1 MRLRAGDRGL
11 AVQVGV
17 TILLGF
23 VVIALATY
31 QAQVVPQQNA
41 RVEFT
46 HSQNVQGQLQDVRGA
61 IVSVPGGGNGRS
73 VSVDLGTRYPDRT
86 IFVNPSPPSGQLRTA
101 TERNLTV
108 DNATAAGEVGDFWDG
123 TERNVSTRALE
134 YRPDYNVYRN
144 GPTTVIENT
153 VVFDEQPR
161 SGDVVVDSDQRLI
174 DGNQIDLVAVQGDY
188 QRGTSQTVA
197 VDVRATS
204 SSTRTVTLTE
214 GDPVTI
220 TVPTRLDATIW
231 NESLL
236 DGEENVVNVSQAGPN
251 RVAIELAGNE
261 TYELQMAKVGLTN
274 GVDRPGAAYV
284 TTVEGDGASIG
295 ANQSQRLVAEVR
307 DEYNNPVSGV
317 TTNVS
322 FDDTQGDVEVVRNVS
337 DAEGRVVYDYEPDA
351 SAAGTTQTVTVSFS
365 PSPTPEQQVEF
376 NVSVGSSGD
385 GSGSAV
391 YDVFWNRSKLEK
403 QSGVT
408 QEASGIYRVNASV
421 SSATPL
427 TAETQPT
434 VTGANLDYAVS
445 NSTVG
450 EFEPGNGTTSTA
462 GNHTT
467 VFEARVNGSVTAYV
481 TGGGGGDSLVI
492 NVTDVIAEA
501 VVFTDGSESVTTAK
515 KQVGTTTLTANAD
528 VLGPLVSDIDG
539 DGSDDIPYVPAGGT
553 TVHIVNP
560 DGSDATQLSSNNA
573 RSSKSLLGVGRWD
586 GAQSSVYFADD
597 NDATI
602 YRTNPSEGDVKI
614 VEPNNG
620 VIAVAGPAD
629 IDGDGTNELVY
640 ADGSSA
646 LRYFEPGAGPGTET
660 GTKIQNSGIG
670 SSSGIGLGRPAD
682 FDGDGTARIPVVD
695 GSNQLALIDSSNKD
709 ILVKSVD
716 KAPVAAVDWDGDGEL
731 EIMFLDGNNLKYVD
745 DVAGSQTVKDTGI
758 SGSREKTGV
767 T

>member
-1 MRLRAGDRGL
+1 
-11 AVQVGV
+11 V

-61 IVSVPGGGNGRS
+61 VVSVPGGGNGRS

-188 QRGTSQTVA
+188 RRGTSQTVA

-214 GDPVTI
+214 GDPVTV
-220 TVPTRLDATIW
+220 TVPTRLDATVW

-274 GVDRPGAAYV
+274 GVDRPGAAYL
-284 TTVEGDGASIG
+284 TDVEGDEASIG
-295 ANQSQRLVAEVR
+295 TNQSQRLVAEVR

-337 DAEGRVVYDYEPDA
+337 DADGRVVYNYEPDA

-365 PSPTPEQQVEF
+365 SSPGPERRVEF
-376 NVSVGSSGD
+376 DISVGGSGN

-434 VTGANLDYAVS
+434 VTGASLDYAVN
-445 NSTVG
+445 NSTIG
-450 EFEPGNGTTSTA
+450 EFEPGDGTTNTA

-492 NVTDVIAEA
+492 NVTDIPGIET
-501 VVFTDGSESVTTAK
+501 VVFTDVNSDLFTVVNGSDRSSYSVGDAQVIGSTGTNVDGQDGNDVPFVDNNGNLKIVDETGGVTELASDAKSSSSLLAVGRWSGSATSVFYANSSDAGIWRAAPGSDPVQVDSLSGPATANAVLGIADIDSDAADELVFAGESPNGNSNYVNYIDDDGSVIEVSGFGANNNKGIGAPEDFNGDGRALIPIVDGSGNIQLLNSNGDSVKSFGSLDTAK
-515 KQVGTTTLTANAD
+515 KSPVGT
-528 VLGPLVSDIDG
+528 
-539 DGSDDIPYVPAGGT
+539 
-553 TVHIVNP
+553 
-560 DGSDATQLSSNNA
+560 
-573 RSSKSLLGVGRWD
+573 R
-586 GAQSSVYFADD
+586 
-597 NDATI
+597 
-602 YRTNPSEGDVKI
+602 
-614 VEPNNG
+614 
-620 VIAVAGPAD
+620 D
-629 IDGDGTNELVY
+629 IDGDGTSEVVY
-640 ADGSSA
+640 IGENGNVKYIDEVGGSNPTVKFVREADGS
-646 LRYFEPGAGPGTET
+646 
-660 GTKIQNSGIG
+660 K
-670 SSSGIGLGRPAD
+670 
-682 FDGDGTARIPVVD
+682 
-695 GSNQLALIDSSNKD
+695 
-709 ILVKSVD
+709 
-716 KAPVAAVDWDGDGEL
+716 VAA
-731 EIMFLDGNNLKYVD
+731 D
-745 DVAGSQTVKDTGI
+745 DNRGVA
-758 SGSREKTGV
+758 
-767 T
+767 